1 MEYVAKGPG
10 CAIFKGE
17 DSKGTTMTDKLTAHE
32 AQLRLGQIKLLSLD
46 VDGVMTDGGLYYT
59 DEGVQFRKFNVKDG
73 LGIKLAIKAGVQVC
87 IISASRQVSTLQRA
101 EHLGIQ
107 HVRIGAED
115 KLAALKDITDTLGI
129 DLHEVAHVGDD
140 LTDVALMV
148 HVGLPITVADGVD
161 EAIAAARYVTRKPGG
176 AGAVRE
182 ICDMVV
188 RGRGQGFS
196 A

>member
-1 MEYVAKGPG
+1 
-10 CAIFKGE
+10 
-17 DSKGTTMTDKLTAHE
+17 MTDKLTPHE
-32 AQLRLGQIKLLSLD
+32 TELRLANIKLLSLD

-73 LGIKLAIKAGVQVC
+73 LGIKLAIKAGVEVC
-87 IISASRQVSTLQRA
+87 IISASKQVSTLTRA

-115 KLAALKDITDTLGI
+115 KLAALSEITQQLGI

-140 LTDVALMV
+140 LTDVALMA

-161 EAIAAARYVTRKPGG
+161 EALSAARFVTTKPGG

-182 ICDMVV
+182 ICDMLV
-188 RGRGQGFS
+188 RGRS
-196 A
+196 

>member
-1 MEYVAKGPG
+1 
-10 CAIFKGE
+10 
-17 DSKGTTMTDKLTAHE
+17 MTDKLTAHE

-73 LGIKLAIKAGVQVC
+73 LGVKRAIQAGVQVC

-107 HVRIGAED
+107 HVRIGVED
-115 KLAALKDITDTLGI
+115 KLAALQDIADKLGI

-161 EAIAAARYVTRKPGG
+161 EAIATARYVTAKPGG

-182 ICDMVV
+182 ICDMLV
-188 RGRGQGFS
+188 RARAQGFS